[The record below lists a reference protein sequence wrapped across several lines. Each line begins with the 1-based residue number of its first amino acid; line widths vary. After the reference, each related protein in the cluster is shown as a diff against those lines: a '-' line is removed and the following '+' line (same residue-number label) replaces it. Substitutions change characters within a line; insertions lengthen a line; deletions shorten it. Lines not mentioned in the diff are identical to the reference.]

1 MDVFLYCSTVSRLDE
16 WLAQQKRAGTL
27 KQRADSMGF
36 GVIDEE
42 DE

>member
-1 MDVFLYCSTVSRLDE
+1 MDLFFPCSTVSRLDE

-27 KQRADSMGF
+27 KQRADSKGF
-36 GVIDEE
+36 GIIDEE